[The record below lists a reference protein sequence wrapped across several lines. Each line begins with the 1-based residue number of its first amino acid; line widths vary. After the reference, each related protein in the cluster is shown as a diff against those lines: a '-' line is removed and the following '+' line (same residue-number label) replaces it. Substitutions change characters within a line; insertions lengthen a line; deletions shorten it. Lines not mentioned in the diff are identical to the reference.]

1 MIKPFTLVMLLTLAA
16 NAQFVS
22 VSGGGVVT
30 QGHTSSTTLGTA
42 RADFDRSAIV
52 AVDAGLPIFP
62 FVTGGVHYSYS
73 RPELSLFRG
82 DAFGSRA
89 TVRLQANTLAFEAR
103 VHTPQFSGWR
113 LYGLAGVGLTRF
125 GLDVKQQVEV
135 PFPGGAPNSVTSPVF
150 TYGGG
155 VERKVLPLVRLKL
168 EVRDYV
174 TGLSERFFTSGGT
187 FHRTAVLGGVVFGR

>member
-1 MIKPFTLVMLLTLAA
+1 MTKTLTFVILLTLAA
-16 NAQFVS
+16 QAQFVS

-30 QGHTSSTTLGTA
+30 QDRNATA
-42 RADFDRSAIV
+42 RADFSASPIL

-89 TVRLQANTLAFEAR
+89 TVGLQANTLTFDAR

-125 GLDVKQQVEV
+125 GLNVKQQLET

-155 VERKVLPLVRLKL
+155 VERSVLPLVRLKF
-168 EVRDYV
+168 EVRDYL
-174 TGLSERFFTSGGT
+174 TGISQRFFPPGGT
-187 FHRTAVLGGVVFGR
+187 FHRTSVVGGIVFGR